1 MKNPKLS
8 FAIYFYQEFVHSI
21 SDTVEYKLIS
31 MVQLEILIPTKD
43 CLTLMGL
50 TYLFSYQAQQLLS
63 LDQRLKQQRRHVDE
77 VPEFEV
83 GEVGDNH

>member
-1 MKNPKLS
+1 
-8 FAIYFYQEFVHSI
+8 
-21 SDTVEYKLIS
+21 

-50 TYLFSYQAQQLLS
+50 TYLFSYQAQQVLN
-63 LDQRLKQQRRHVDE
+63 LDQRLKLKRQGDE

-83 GEVGDNH
+83 GEVGDDA

>member
-1 MKNPKLS
+1 
-8 FAIYFYQEFVHSI
+8 
-21 SDTVEYKLIS
+21 

-63 LDQRLKQQRRHVDE
+63 LDQRLKQKRQEDGE

-83 GEVGDNH
+83 GEVVVVGGDYT

>member
-1 MKNPKLS
+1 M
-8 FAIYFYQEFVHSI
+8 HSI